1 MRAAARPPG
10 LGMSLRAEALSLSRD
25 GRPVLRDV
33 SLALEPGEM
42 VALLGAN
49 GSGKTTLLRLLL
61 GLLKPDAGRVLLDG
75 EPIASLSRR
84 QIATRI
90 AYVPQS
96 HQPTFPFT
104 VAEMVAMGRAPATGW
119 DRRRT
124 ADTITGEAIER
135 VGIAHLADRLYTA
148 LSGGERQSVLIAR
161 ALAQGARTL
170 VMDEPTAALDL
181 GQRERL
187 MTLLQQL
194 SADGFAVL
202 ATTHDPDQ
210 ALRRFGRAIALHEGH
225 VIADGPSRTVIDRAL
240 LSRCYDIPDTVLDR
254 LGGAVP

>member
-1 MRAAARPPG
+1 
-10 LGMSLRAEALSLSRD
+10 MSLRAEVLSLSRD
-25 GRPVLRDV
+25 GRPVLREV
-33 SLALEPGEM
+33 SLALAPGEM

-61 GLLKPDAGRVLLDG
+61 GLLKPDSGRVSLDG
-75 EPIASLSRR
+75 EPIASLARR
-84 QIATRI
+84 QIAMRI

-124 ADTITGEAIER
+124 SDQMTGEAIER
-135 VGIAHLADRLYTA
+135 VGIAPLAGRLYTT

-161 ALAQGARTL
+161 ALAQGARVL

-181 GQRERL
+181 GQRERV
-187 MTLLQQL
+187 MLLLRQL
-194 SADGFAVL
+194 SADGFTVL
-202 ATTHDPDQ
+202 ATTHDPID
-210 ALRRFGRAIALHEGH
+210 ALRHFHRAIALHHGQ
-225 VIADGPSRTVIDRAL
+225 VIADGPCRDVLDRAL
-240 LSRCYDIPDTVLDR
+240 LGRCYDIPATILNAMGVVL
-254 LGGAVP
+254 P